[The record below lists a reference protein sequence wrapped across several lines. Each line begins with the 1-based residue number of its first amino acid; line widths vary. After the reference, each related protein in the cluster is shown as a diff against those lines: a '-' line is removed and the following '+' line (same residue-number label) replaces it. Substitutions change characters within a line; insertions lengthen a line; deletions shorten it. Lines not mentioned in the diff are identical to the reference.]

1 MSGATIR
8 VDVVR
13 PDDPAWEGWLEHIP
27 CDVFHS
33 GEYHTYS
40 EGSGEGQAYL
50 LVVGDTDRGL
60 AWPYLLRDL
69 EREYGP
75 DGRGLADVVSV
86 YGYPGPLAWGCNPG
100 EPFLTQAWREVQAV
114 WRSQGAI
121 TAFTRFHPL
130 LGNASLAS
138 GMLIEGAEASAPD
151 PIVANGRTVSVD
163 LTLGYDG
170 ARAAYGR
177 DLRRE
182 VDRAYRQGLETSVD
196 TEWTE
201 LGTFARLYNDT
212 MLRLRA
218 SDFYLFQEADF
229 WRLREALAD
238 HLHLLV
244 TRLEGV
250 VVSAGLFTNWDKIM
264 EWFLVGTDSAYAA
277 LSPSKPLVDFA
288 IGWAIDR
295 GAEVLHL
302 GGGRGGAQD
311 SLLWF
316 KGRFSPRRHTFHTGR
331 WILDAVAAADL
342 TAARRARL
350 EPGMQLD
357 PHYFPLYRA
366 PVLEAPGQ
374 PDGEAEPGPDRRQGV
389 TADGSGGD
397 EPIQIR
403 RVTPDDVDALGELLE
418 NIDGTYFQPH
428 PMTREEAARIGAL
441 RGRDIFLIGR
451 VGDRGV
457 AYGMLRGWDEGYT
470 VASLGIGIRRDSE
483 HRGYAR
489 AMMTALHEIARQSG
503 ANRIRLRVHPNNT
516 RAASLYQLYGY
527 REAGFDRHETLMI
540 LDLGAPSQASVP
552 ESSDAGPLPFLSL
565 DAGSAD

>member
-1 MSGATIR
+1 MSGAAIR

-13 PDDPAWEGWLEHIP
+13 PGDPAWEGWLEHIP
-27 CDVFHS
+27 SDVFHS
-33 GEYHTYS
+33 GGYHTYS
-40 EGSGEGQAYL
+40 EESGEGQAYL
-50 LVVGDTDRGL
+50 LVVGDADRGL

-69 EREYGP
+69 EGQFGT

-86 YGYPGPLAWGCNPG
+86 YGYPGPLAWGCTPG
-100 EPFLTQAWREVQAV
+100 EPFLGHAWREIQAV

-138 GMLIEGAEASAPD
+138 GMLIEGAEAAAPD

-182 VDRAYRQGLETSVD
+182 VDRAHRQGLETSVD
-196 TEWTE
+196 TDWTE
-201 LGTFARLYNDT
+201 LATFARLYNET

-229 WRLREALAD
+229 WRLRAALGD

-244 TRLEGV
+244 TRLDGV
-250 VVSAGLFTNWDKIM
+250 VVAAGLFTSWERII
-264 EWFLVGTDSAYAA
+264 EWFLVGTDSAYSA

-288 IGWAIDR
+288 IGWAIEQ
-295 GAEVLHL
+295 GGEVLHL

-331 WILDAVAAADL
+331 WLLDPAAASKL
-342 TAARRARL
+342 TAAQRARL
-350 EPGMQLD
+350 EPGTQLD

-366 PVLEAPGQ
+366 PIIEAPDDQ
-374 PDGEAEPGPDRRQGV
+374 DGEPSPEPDRQR
-389 TADGSGGD
+389 ADPGAPSEDGRA
-397 EPIQIR
+397 IQIR
-403 RVTPDDVDALGELLE
+403 RVTPDDVEALGDLLE

-451 VGDRGV
+451 VGHRGV

-470 VASLGIGIRRDSE
+470 IASLGIGIRRDAE

-489 AMMTALHEIARQSG
+489 AMMTALHDIARQSG
-503 ANRIRLRVHPNNT
+503 ATRVRLRVHPNNT
-516 RAASLYQLYGY
+516 RAARLYHLYGY

-540 LDLGAPSQASVP
+540 LDLAGDAQPSAEGPPAV
-552 ESSDAGPLPFLSL
+552 GPLSFLAL
-565 DAGSAD
+565 DPGPAG